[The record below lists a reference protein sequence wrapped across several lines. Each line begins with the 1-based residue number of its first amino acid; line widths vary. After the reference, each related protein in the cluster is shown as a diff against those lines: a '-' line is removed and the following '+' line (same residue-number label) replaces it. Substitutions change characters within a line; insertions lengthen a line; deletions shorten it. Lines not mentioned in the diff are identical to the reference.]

1 MGTTFI
7 ILCTDC
13 ATSTFSKTKTN
24 NRANDIDDQ
33 TVFFHEKFKALPQFI
48 LLLLR
53 IECIVKFTEPLFLIK
68 FLRRDE
74 CQYICVCE

>member
-1 MGTTFI
+1 MHSA
-7 ILCTDC
+7 ILSEFKDY
-13 ATSTFSKTKTN
+13 ATSTFWKTKTN

-33 TVFFHEKFKALPQFI
+33 TVFFHEKFKALPQFV